1 MGPIKILTP
10 NNLTSIE
17 FLTDSVLL
25 VFIKI
30 CQIRFVAKRHLPE
43 RRGRGGPDSKI
54 NEGGNIFVVLISLR
68 TERVRER
75 AATASAGEKNGSGSC
90 PILR

>member
-43 RRGRGGPDSKI
+43 RGGGGNDSKI